1 MVRRSRRPYIFH
13 HMTIEEYLSG
23 KVGIA
28 IEPSALQTILLDR
41 NIDEGE
47 DAEDVSKRLK
57 ELCTADVYMWCATVP
72 SIGGSTKD
80 SDGGWSHQE
89 GGAQL
94 FATDKTSLR
103 KMADDIYKKYGEK
116 KVSRIKMN
124 SFGMKVW
131 ASRRV

>member
-1 MVRRSRRPYIFH
+1 
-13 HMTIEEYLSG
+13 MTIEEYLAG
-23 KVGIA
+23 KVGISV
-28 IEPSALQTILLDR
+28 EESALKTILLDR

-47 DAEDVSKRLK
+47 DAEDLSRKQK
-57 ELCTADVYMWCATVP
+57 DLCTADVYMWCATVP

-94 FATDKTSLR
+94 FAADKASLR
-103 KMADDIYKKYGEK
+103 KMAAEIYKKYGEK
-116 KVSRIKMN
+116 KGSRIKMN

-131 ASRRV
+131 GSRRV